1 MVELNTA
8 LWASADILRGKMDAS
23 EYKNYLLGLVFYKYL
38 SDLEL
43 RAVYEEANGKP
54 SEYPSREEQLSELT
68 DWYDDNADELRN
80 TMHRKLGYFIEPE
93 HLFFILRKKTTSY
106 DFQIDDL
113 QTAFTELSRQG
124 DSFTGLFD
132 DVDLRS
138 TKLGS
143 HDQQRNVT
151 IMEVIKTLDEID
163 LFGHEGDVIGDAY
176 EYLISQFAAGAGKK
190 AGEFYTPQA
199 VSKIISEIV
208 SIEQEQLAPFHIY
221 DPAMGSGSLMLNIRQ
236 FLQNPE
242 KVFFHG
248 QELNTTT
255 YNLARM
261 NLILHGVDREQ
272 MRLNNGDTLDE
283 DWPSDEPFLFNAVVM
298 NPPYSAQWS
307 AADKFLS
314 DSRFERYG
322 KLAPKSKAD
331 FAFLLHGFYHLKDS
345 GTMGIVLPHGVLF
358 RGAAEGVIRKT
369 LLEMGAI
376 DAVIGLPANIF
387 YGTSI
392 PTTVLILKKN
402 RAKRDVLFIDASKD
416 FEKQKNQNNLRSED
430 IKKIVDAY
438 KKRESLPKYAHLAE
452 YDEIVKNDYN
462 LNIPRYV
469 DTFEEEVQI
478 DIVALSTEMV
488 DLNLQIKQK
497 ESEFLG
503 LLDELAITD
512 ETSALIEATKCIFEE
527 GASVVRNFRIAE
539 VDTKVK
545 PDEQ

>member
-1 MVELNTA
+1 MSNLNNQ
-8 LWASADILRGKMDAS
+8 LWASADILRGKMDAN

-38 SDLEL
+38 SDRQL
-43 RAVYEEANGKP
+43 RTAYEESEGKQ
-54 SEYPSREEQLSELT
+54 EVYPTRLEQLNELVSWHN
-68 DWYDDNADELRN
+68 DSPGELKD
-80 TMHRKLGYFIEPE
+80 TMQRKLGYFIEPK
-93 HLFFILRKKTTSY
+93 HLFFALRNNTN
-106 DFQIDDL
+106 FRIDDL
-113 QTAFTELSRQG
+113 QEAFNELSRQG
-124 DSFTGLFD
+124 ESFIGLFD

-143 HDQQRNVT
+143 HDNQRNVT
-151 IMEVIKTLDEID
+151 ITDVIKTLDEID

-199 VSKIISEIV
+199 VSKIISRIV
-208 SIEQEQLAPFHIY
+208 SIGQKDLAPFHIY

-236 FLQNPE
+236 FLDNPK

-261 NLILHGVDREQ
+261 NLILHEVDREQ
-272 MRLNNGDTLDE
+272 MRLNNANTLDV
-283 DWPSDEPFLFNAVVM
+283 DWPTDEPFLFNAVVM
-298 NPPYSAQWS
+298 NPPYSTQWG
-307 AADKFLS
+307 ANDKFLS
-314 DSRFERYG
+314 DPRFERYG

-331 FAFLLHGFYHLKDS
+331 FAFLLHGYYHLKDT

-392 PTTVLILKKN
+392 PTVVLVLKKG
-402 RAKRDVLFIDASKD
+402 RASRDVLFIDASGD
-416 FEKQKNQNNLRSED
+416 FEKQKNQNNLRQED
-430 IKKIVDAY
+430 IEKIVNAY
-438 KKRESLPKYAHLAE
+438 ENRGDVSKYAHLATFE
-452 YDEIVKNDYN
+452 EIVGNDYN

-469 DTFEEEVQI
+469 DTFEEEEQI
-478 DIVALSTEMV
+478 DIVALSKEMV
-488 DLNLQIKQK
+488 ELNGKIK
-497 ESEFLG
+497 ESEADFLG
-503 LLDELAITD
+503 LLDKLVVTE
-512 ETSALIEATKCIFEE
+512 ETKELIEATKRIF
-527 GASVVRNFRIAE
+527 
-539 VDTKVK
+539 T
-545 PDEQ
+545 

>member
-1 MVELNTA
+1 MSRLEQQ

-38 SDLEL
+38 SDLQL
-43 RAVYEEANGKP
+43 RSVHEEANGKP
-54 SEYPSREEQLSELT
+54 EEYPPREEQLAELA
-68 DWYDDNADELRN
+68 DWYEDNTDELRD
-80 TMHRKLGYFIEPE
+80 TMRRKQGYFIEPKY
-93 HLFFILRKKTTSY
+93 LFFTLRNKT
-106 DFQIDDL
+106 DFRIDDL

-124 DSFTGLFD
+124 ENFTGLFD

-143 HDQQRNVT
+143 HDQQRNIT

-208 SIEQEQLAPFHIY
+208 SIGQEELAPFHIY

-236 FLQNPE
+236 FLKNPE
-242 KVFFHG
+242 KAFFHG

-261 NLILHGVDREQ
+261 NLILRGVDREQ
-272 MRLNNGDTLDE
+272 MRLNNGDTLDA
-283 DWPSDEPFLFNAVVM
+283 DWPTDEPFLFNAVVM

-314 DSRFERYG
+314 DPRFERYG

-331 FAFLLHGFYHLKDS
+331 FAFLLHGFYHLKDN

-358 RGAAEGVIRKT
+358 RGAAEGIIRKT

-376 DAVIGLPANIF
+376 EAVIGLPANIF

-392 PTTVLILKKN
+392 PTVVLILKKN
-402 RAKRDVLFIDASKD
+402 RTTRDVLFIDASND
-416 FEKQKNQNNLRSED
+416 FEKQKNQNTLRAQD
-430 IKKIVDAY
+430 IAKIVDAY
-438 KKRESLPKYAHLAE
+438 KKRESIEKYAHLAS
-452 YDEIVKNDYN
+452 YDEVVGNDYN

-469 DTFEEEVQI
+469 DTFEEEEPI
-478 DIVALSTEMV
+478 DIVALSHEMA
-488 DLNLQIKQK
+488 DLNLQIKQN
-497 ESEFLG
+497 ETEFLG
-503 LLDELAITD
+503 LLNQLAVTD
-512 ETSALIEATKCIFEE
+512 ETRELIDATKRIF
-527 GASVVRNFRIAE
+527 GGL
-539 VDTKVK
+539 
-545 PDEQ
+545 

>member
-1 MVELNTA
+1 MSRLEQQ

-43 RAVYEEANGKP
+43 RAVYEEANGKTA
-54 SEYPSREEQLSELT
+54 EYPTREEQLAELM
-68 DWYDDNADELRN
+68 DWYNDNADELKS
-80 TMHRKLGYFIEPE
+80 TMRRKLGYFIEPE
-93 HLFFILRKKTTSY
+93 YLFFTLRNKASNY
-106 DFQIDDL
+106 AL
-113 QTAFTELSRQG
+113 QTAFTELSRE
-124 DSFTGLFD
+124 DDNFTGLFD

-143 HDQQRNVT
+143 HDQQRNIT

-163 LFGHEGDVIGDAY
+163 LFGHDGDVIGDAY

-208 SIEQEQLAPFHIY
+208 SIGQEGLAPFHIY

-236 FLQNPE
+236 FLNNPE
-242 KVFFHG
+242 KVYFHG

-261 NLILHGVDREQ
+261 NLILHGVDHEQ

-298 NPPYSAQWS
+298 NPPYSALWS

-314 DSRFERYG
+314 DPRFERYG

-331 FAFLLHGFYHLKDS
+331 FAFLLHGFYHLKDN

-376 DAVIGLPANIF
+376 EAVIGLPANIF

-392 PTTVLILKKN
+392 PTVVLILKKN
-402 RAKRDVLFIDASKD
+402 RQDRDVLFIDASND
-416 FEKQKNQNNLRSED
+416 FEKQKNQNVLRQQD
-430 IKKIVDAY
+430 IIKIIDAY
-438 KKRESLPKYAHLAE
+438 KKRKNIEKYAHKAS
-452 YDEIVKNDYN
+452 YDKIVSNDYN

-469 DTFEEEVQI
+469 DTFEEEEQI
-478 DIVALSTEMV
+478 DIVALSKEIV
-488 DLNLQIKQK
+488 ELNLQIKQN
-497 ESEFLG
+497 EAEFLK
-503 LLDELAITD
+503 LLYQLDVTD
-512 ETSALIEATKCIFEE
+512 NTKDLIEATKKIFIQY
-527 GASVVRNFRIAE
+527 GSNNDR
-539 VDTKVK
+539 
-545 PDEQ
+545 